1 MSVGWFTSI
10 SALLLD
16 RYYMYVLGAAGHP
29 NGPWT
34 HQPEE
39 VAGMGVPDSTMPAQ
53 DRVRSDQAMATQCS
67 G

>member
-29 NGPWT
+29 NGVFPVT
-34 HQPEE
+34 PKELVKLTGAPVE
-39 VAGMGVPDSTMPAQ
+39 DVTIA
-53 DRVRSDQAMATQCS
+53 
-67 G
+67 